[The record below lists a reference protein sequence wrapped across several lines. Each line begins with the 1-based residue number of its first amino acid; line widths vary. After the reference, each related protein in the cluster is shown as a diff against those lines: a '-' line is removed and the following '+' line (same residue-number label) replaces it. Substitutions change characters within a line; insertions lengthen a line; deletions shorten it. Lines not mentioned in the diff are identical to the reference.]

1 MKSMMIAVAAVAAGL
16 WAFGAATRAD
26 DPAKTD
32 TKLTG
37 TLVCGKCNLKETR
50 KCLNVLQVKE
60 DGKTVNYYLDDKG
73 VGEEYHEGACGGGTV
88 ENVTVTG
95 TVSEKD
101 GKKTI
106 KPAKVE
112 LPKK

>member
-1 MKSMMIAVAAVAAGL
+1 MVRGMLAAVAVAAGL
-16 WAFGAATRAD
+16 VAFGGSARAED
-26 DPAKTD
+26 AKEV
-32 TKLTG
+32 KKTG
-37 TLVCGKCNLKETR
+37 TLVCGKCQLKQTQS
-50 KCLNVLQVKE
+50 CSNALQVKE
-60 DGKTVNYYLDDKG
+60 GDKVVTYFLTDKG
-73 VGEEYHEGACGGGTV
+73 NGETYHEGVCGGDKV

-101 GKKTI
+101 GKKVI